1 MLGVSADWRAR
12 VYDVVREIPRGRVAS
27 YGLVAV
33 LAGRPGAARAVGNV
47 MLECDDPT
55 VPCHRVVHADGSLA
69 KSFARQRER
78 LRREGVRFVGVR
90 VVVAERLWTPR
101 VPAAA
106 RPRATPSADLGGSGG
121 RSRWMTRK
129 DSPAL

>member
-1 MLGVSADWRAR
+1 MYA
-12 VYDVVREIPRGRVAS
+12 VVRSIPRGRVAS

-33 LAGRPGAARAVGNV
+33 VAGRPRAARAVGNV

-69 KSFARQRER
+69 RSFARQRER
-78 LRREGVRFVGVR
+78 LRREGVAFVGLRVDVR
-90 VVVAERLWTPR
+90 ERLWVPR
-101 VPAAA
+101 L
-106 RPRATPSADLGGSGG
+106 PRADEVVLRRARAVGGGPGGS
-121 RSRWMTRK
+121 SRRTTLK